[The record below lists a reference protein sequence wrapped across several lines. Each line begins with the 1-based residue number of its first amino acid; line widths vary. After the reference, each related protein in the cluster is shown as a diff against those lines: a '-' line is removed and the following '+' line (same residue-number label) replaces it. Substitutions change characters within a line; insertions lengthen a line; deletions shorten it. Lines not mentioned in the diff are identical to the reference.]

1 MGSRQNTSPDEH
13 ASLER
18 HPPVGGSRGIALA
31 AVALFLLALFCPIT
45 YATPSPPG
53 NAPEA
58 GKAAPVVK
66 KAKPQPAAPA
76 KAAAA
81 SQKPATGKNKAG
93 HTANAKKKKPSSPVV
108 SPKTK
113 AKAEALAAELSPELP
128 TSLEQEI
135 SKFFGL
141 RYRLGGE
148 GKDGIDCSALV
159 KRIYEDAFGIRIPRN
174 SIQLSR
180 YDALQPVSPEELKP
194 GDLVFFGP
202 NRKRVNHVGLY
213 LAGGRFLHAVRSEG
227 VTISSLDSHYWKS
240 RFMFSRRMRGLDLEE
255 EREDQQALAFERE
268 LKKDAFLAGL
278 GRDEVDVRFLE
289 GGIEIND
296 TLELLLSGFFLNALD
311 AKDLLPESV
320 SAAVSLP
327 EESLQEGEPGFRVG
341 ASISLLEWLKIIPS
355 IFQSETLRD
364 EKNSR
369 QQRIGLETWMVLPE
383 SRVAVFLAAHAR
395 NQEDL
400 LQRPLDVNPDLQT
413 ADVSL
418 GLHYHF
424 SDALRFS
431 LWGSHAYRP
440 EADEAVDGGRRSPT
454 ALDELS
460 VQFRLQF

>member
-1 MGSRQNTSPDEH
+1 VVSRRNASPDEH
-13 ASLER
+13 ASIES
-18 HPPVGGSRGIALA
+18 HQPTGGGRAGVFA
-31 AVALFLLALFCPIT
+31 AAALFLLGWLCPVAH
-45 YATPSPPG
+45 ATPSPPG

-58 GKAAPVVK
+58 GKAAPAVQ
-66 KAKPQPAAPA
+66 KAKPPAAAPA

-81 SQKPATGKNKAG
+81 SQKPAAGKNGAG
-93 HTANAKKKKPSSPVV
+93 NAAASKKKPQPSPLV
-108 SPKTK
+108 STKTK
-113 AKAEALAAELSPELP
+113 AKAETLAAELSPELP

-135 SKFFGL
+135 GKFFGL

-148 GKDGIDCSALV
+148 GREGFDCSGLV
-159 KRIYEDAFGIRIPRN
+159 KRIYEDAFGIRIPRS
-174 SIQLSR
+174 SIELSR
-180 YDALQPVSPEELKP
+180 FDSLQPVPPEELKA

-213 LAGGRFLHAVRSEG
+213 LAGGRFLHAARSEG
-227 VTISSLDSHYWKS
+227 VTISSLDDQYWKS
-240 RFMFSRRMRGLDLEE
+240 RFMFSRRMRGLELEE
-255 EREDQQALAFERE
+255 EREDQDTLAFERE

-278 GRDEVDVRFLE
+278 GRDELEVRFLE

-311 AKDLLPESV
+311 AKGLLPESAF
-320 SAAVSLP
+320 AA
-327 EESLQEGEPGFRVG
+327 ESVPQDGLRAGESGFRVG

-355 IFQSETLRD
+355 IFQIENARD
-364 EKNSR
+364 DQNPR
-369 QQRIGLETWMVLPE
+369 QQRMGLETWMILPE

-400 LQRPLDVNPDLQT
+400 LQRPREINPDMQT

-440 EADEAVDGGRRSPT
+440 EPDEALDGGRRSPT

-460 VQFRLQF
+460 IQFRLQF